1 MLVTFYAF
9 GYTKQPTPKQ
19 LLMRTKPKLLQGTL
33 DMLILKSLRLGPMH
47 GYGIARRI
55 GQLSDDVLT
64 VEEGSL
70 YPAVYR
76 LQQQGWIHSTWDVS
90 ENNQRAR
97 YYKLTAAGRK
107 QLEWEE
113 ENWGRLSQA
122 ITRVLRTV

>member
-1 MLVTFYAF
+1 MPLDILSQLT
-9 GYTKQPTPKQ
+9 QKQ
-19 LLMRTKPKLLQGTL
+19 LSMRTKPKLLQGTL

-55 GQLSDDVLT
+55 AQLSDDVLT

-76 LQQQGWIHSTWDVS
+76 LQQQGWIQSTWDVS

-107 QLEWEE
+107 QLEREK
-113 ENWGRLSQA
+113 ENWGRLSEA
-122 ITRVLRTV
+122 ISRVLSTA